1 MKFKKLAVLL
11 AAVACVASL
20 ALVGCGG
27 GSDEAAPADGDQ
39 AAAAAD
45 FQLLNEGKLT
55 VATSPDFP
63 PFENIVDGEYVGL
76 DMEIM
81 KAVAA
86 ELGLEFNPV
95 VVQFDGIIPALQS
108 GGQADVAISGM
119 TITPERQEQVD
130 FSTAYYVDDLAIVVV
145 SGGDITADNV
155 DEALNAEGMT
165 IAVQSGTT
173 GESYANEN
181 FANANTQPYGNATD
195 TFAAMQAG
203 QANAVI
209 TNKAVAEAMLASYE
223 DCEIV
228 KAIATNEEY
237 GIAVPKGN
245 EALLNAINDAIAKL
259 QADGTIDSLTTEIM
273 GSEIA
278 DVTEEAEQAIADA
291 EAAAQK

>member
-1 MKFKKLAVLL
+1 MKFKKLAILL

-27 GSDEAAPADGDQ
+27 SSDEAAPAEGDQ
-39 AAAAAD
+39 AAATTD
-45 FQLLNEGKLT
+45 LGLLNEGKLT

-76 DMEIM
+76 DMEIA

-95 VVQFDGIIPALQS
+95 VIQFDGIIPALQS
-108 GGQADVAISGM
+108 GGQADIAISGM
-119 TITPERQEQVD
+119 TITPERQDQVD

-145 SGGDITADNV
+145 SGGDLTADNI

-173 GESYANEN
+173 GESYATEN
-181 FANANTQPYGNATD
+181 FASATTQPYGNATD
-195 TFAAMQAG
+195 TFAALQSD

-228 KAIATNEEY
+228 KSIATNEEY

-245 EALLNAINDAIAKL
+245 EALLNAVNDAIAKL
-259 QADGTIDSLTTEIM
+259 QADGTIDKLTTEIM

-291 EAAAQK
+291 EANAAK

>member
-95 VVQFDGIIPALQS
+95 VIQFDGIIPALQS

>member
-1 MKFKKLAVLL
+1 MKFRKLAVLL

-27 GSDEAAPADGDQ
+27 SSDEAAPADGDQ

-45 FQLLNEGKLT
+45 LQLLNEGQLT

-63 PFENIVDGEYVGL
+63 PFENIVEGEYVGL

-81 KAVAA
+81 KAVSA

-95 VVQFDGIIPALQS
+95 VIQFDGIIPALQS

-181 FANANTQPYGNATD
+181 FANATTQPYGNATD

-228 KAIATNEEY
+228 EAIATNEEY

-259 QADGTIDSLTTEIM
+259 QADGTIDSLTSEIM
-273 GSEIA
+273 GSEIV

-291 EAAAQK
+291 EAAAQE